1 MTQLPS
7 MIPLIPMPAKS
18 RMEMRMTNPVDPA
31 AIPPKGLRGAATSL
45 PHGDRQMDLQTL
57 GTAAAGGAATWLGQ
71 WLIRR
76 LIIMPRSKP
85 MTVRELKSLLAE
97 VDGERNRRIEDVL
110 QMVEQMRSEQE
121 RLRGTVDGLYR
132 RINEIAAASG
142 CGD

>member
-1 MTQLPS
+1 
-7 MIPLIPMPAKS
+7 MI
-18 RMEMRMTNPVDPA
+18 PVDPA
-31 AIPPKGLRGAATSL
+31 ATPQKGLRAAVTSL

-76 LIIMPRSKP
+76 MVVIPRSKP
-85 MTVRELKSLLAE
+85 MSVRELKSLLAE
-97 VDGERNRRIEDVL
+97 VDAERNRRIEDVF
-110 QMVEQMRSEQE
+110 QAVDQIRSEQE